1 MDHSSLTVT
10 PVEREREREFQQLM
24 QKHHYLGALC
34 KIGNTIRYVAAVDG
48 QWLGVLSFSA
58 PALKCAARDEWIGW
72 SRAHP
77 MAFVLKNSEHVVG
90 CDLQVIDVNHVYL
103 PIKIVIKLQI
113 SAFFLS
119 LHHSVSCRQWTV
131 QSAVVLKF
139 PSPLSL
145 RDGA

>member
-24 QKHHYLGALC
+24 QEHHYLGALR

-48 QWLGVLSFSA
+48 QWLGLLSFSA

-72 SRAHP
+72 SRALA

-90 CDLQVIDVNHVYL
+90 YVLQVIDVNHV
-103 PIKIVIKLQI
+103 
-113 SAFFLS
+113 F
-119 LHHSVSCRQWTV
+119 
-131 QSAVVLKF
+131 
-139 PSPLSL
+139 
-145 RDGA
+145 